1 MKVAFFGAEGKVG
14 RALVPVLERAGHDVR
29 GDRDRR
35 RAGRRGLDAAVDFTT
50 PDAAP
55 ANVRAALEQGV
66 SCVVGTTGWD
76 PQPLDELAR
85 ERGLRLFVAP
95 NFSLGAVLMMRF
107 AAAGGAVLPARGDR
121 RAAQRGEE
129 GRAVGHGARDRRA
142 DRRRARSIHSVR
154 LPGLVAH
161 QEVIFG
167 GEGQLLTIRHDTTAR
182 ESFADG
188 VLLALEK
195 LPELPPGPHGRPGR
209 APVKVARPRRRLD
222 GRAFRRRAAAARR
235 RAPSSTLVESRL
247 VGGECSYYACM
258 PTKTM
263 LRAAEL
269 SSSLDRAPGMEPQRP
284 EPEGVWSWRDWVTSD
299 WDDAGQLEWLAGQR
313 CAFVRGEARVARPG
327 VVEVDGQELEYDR
340 LVVATGSRPAI
351 PPVDGLDGVEYWTN
365 REATST
371 HEMPESL
378 AVMGGGPVGSE
389 LAQFFARHGLAR

>member
-1 MKVAFFGAEGKVG
+1 M
-14 RALVPVLERAGHDVR
+14 
-29 GDRDRR
+29 
-35 RAGRRGLDAAVDFTT
+35 
-50 PDAAP
+50 
-55 ANVRAALEQGV
+55 RAALEQGV

-95 NFSLGAVLMMRF
+95 NFSIGAVLMMRF
-107 AAAGGAVLPARGDR
+107 AAAGGAVLPARGDH

-129 GRAVGHGARDRRA
+129 GRAVGHGGGDRA
-142 DRRRARSIHSVR
+142 SSSAATRSIHSVR

-195 LPELPPGPHGRPGR
+195 LAELPPGVDGRPGR
-209 APVKVARPRRRLD
+209 APVKVVVLGGGSTGEHFVGALRRLD
-222 GRAFRRRAAAARR
+222 DEVEL
-235 RAPSSTLVESRL
+235 TLVESRL

-263 LRAAEL
+263 LRGAEL
-269 SSSLDRAPGMEPQRP
+269 SSSLDRAPGLEPQRP
-284 EPEGVWSWRDWVTSD
+284 RAGRRLVVARLVTSD
-299 WDDAGQLEWLAGQR
+299 WNDEGQLDWLEEQR

-327 VVEVDGQELEYDR
+327 VVDVDGQELEYDR

-351 PPVDGLDGVEYWTN
+351 PPVAGLDDVDYWTN
-365 REATST
+365 IEATST
-371 HEMPESL
+371 HEVPESL
-378 AVMGGGPVGSE
+378 AVMGSGPVGAE
-389 LAQFFARHGLAR
+389 LAQFFARSARA